1 MTLRSMWAVGG
12 WRTFGALCGGA
23 VMALAATGSSAQDR
37 APPFSSIYR
46 RPAVSP
52 YTMMGPG
59 SGVGGAGGAVNPLI
73 FQQLVQPR
81 FEQEQS
87 QIQQMQQGRSL
98 GSLQSQVNAIGK
110 GAARLEQTIRPTG
123 HSTTFQN
130 LSHFYPGR

>member
-1 MTLRSMWAVGG
+1 MTLQSTWSTAG

-23 VMALAATGSSAQDR
+23 VVALAATASVAQDR

-59 SGVGGAGGAVNPLI
+59 SGVGGGGVNPLI

-87 QIQQMQQGRSL
+87 QIQQMQQGRSI
-98 GSLQSQVNAIGK
+98 GSLQSQVNALGK
-110 GAARLEQTIRPTG
+110 GAARIEQTIRPTG